1 VRDTQQGV
9 QSVGRALQI
18 LTAFE
23 SETRELG
30 VGQLAARLAVHKS
43 TASRLAATLASHGF
57 LERAPNAETF
67 RLGPRLARLGMLA
80 ASKQDV
86 VDAARPAM
94 EKLAADTGETV
105 VLSMPL
111 NGEAVDVAQI
121 DARYRVGGK
130 TWTGR
135 RTPLHATSDGKVFLA
150 FGAATLEPG
159 RLERIAER
167 TITSRVAL
175 ERELREVR
183 EAGWA
188 RAVGECEEGLNGV
201 AAPITAADGR
211 CAAAL
216 SVSGPAYRL
225 APEGLAALAGRCT
238 EAAAAI
244 SSSLR
249 RSRDGS

>member
-1 VRDTQQGV
+1 VRDTQPGV

-23 SETRELG
+23 SDSRELG
-30 VGQLAARLAVHKS
+30 VGQLAARLSVHKS
-43 TASRLAATLASHGF
+43 TASRLVATLASHGF
-57 LERAPNAETF
+57 LERAPSGEAF
-67 RLGPRLARLGMLA
+67 RLGTRLARLGMRA
-80 ASKQDV
+80 AGADDV

-94 EKLAADTGETV
+94 EQLSAETGETV
-105 VLSMPL
+105 VLSVPL

-121 DARYRVGGK
+121 DSRYRVGGK

-159 RLERIAER
+159 RLERVAEG
-167 TITSRVAL
+167 TITSRAAL
-175 ERELREVR
+175 EGELRDVR

-201 AAPITAADGR
+201 AAPITGADGR
-211 CAAAL
+211 CVAAL

-238 EAAAAI
+238 AAAAAI

-249 RSRDGS
+249 RSRDGN